1 MDIYA
6 LCVYTIQVLCGSVGN
21 NELGNV
27 SLDMIFFFFF
37 FFLFIFFFF
46 FFFFFFIIAKG
57 PNFNFILGMTNPS

>member
-27 SLDMIFFFFF
+27 SLDMIFFSFFF
-37 FFLFIFFFF
+37 FF
-46 FFFFFFIIAKG
+46 AG
-57 PNFNFILGMTNPS
+57 VEV